1 MQKIS
6 EAHVL
11 FEQIGDKFPDDFSV
25 QLKLGICLTFGSK
38 KDLKKAE
45 KYLQR
50 AIELF
55 PSVIFGYSVYAQNL
69 VQQMRYEEGL
79 LMAEKAIEVPP
90 ADDKDNVKNSVLA
103 AYKCARK
110 LGKLEKFQQIL
121 DSAKKKYPASI
132 PVLEQVLSEGHTQAL
147 WEKGHKWIY
156 NPVKNFDE
164 GIQIFSEIIA
174 HNPSDFWAT
183 LLIGGCHTWS
193 KHPAIGEPFIR
204 TAISLNSDVPNGFSL
219 LAQNLVMQG
228 KFDDAIPVLVQMFDK
243 KFPSVDNDN
252 DHKEKVIEGLQCARK
267 VFGNSN
273 PEFLK
278 ILQISKNFYPNLD
291 YSKVDQEECLVM

>member
-1 MQKIS
+1 
-6 EAHVL
+6 
-11 FEQIGDKFPDDFSV
+11 
-25 QLKLGICLTFGSK
+25 
-38 KDLKKAE
+38 
-45 KYLQR
+45 
-50 AIELF
+50 
-55 PSVIFGYSVYAQNL
+55 
-69 VQQMRYEEGL
+69 
-79 LMAEKAIEVPP
+79 
-90 ADDKDNVKNSVLA
+90 
-103 AYKCARK
+103 
-110 LGKLEKFQQIL
+110 
-121 DSAKKKYPASI
+121 
-132 PVLEQVLSEGHTQAL
+132 VLSEGHTQAL